1 MLPLTLA
8 LPSETKHSSGFQPYS
23 LSKAHLLPSAFKVQ
37 GRGLGRSPQ
46 ACSNWRKKM
55 LGITGNKAIPTMHC
69 NHPQQ
74 NAVGAASFV
83 CLKLSFSDQ
92 LTGLKLHGYSCLG
105 PGTKPQAPLTAL
117 WFDDFLCKLGANI
130 NVLLT
135 RVYSNYRWL
144 RACWK

>member
-8 LPSETKHSSGFQPYS
+8 LPSETKHSSGFQSYS
-23 LSKAHLLPSAFKVQ
+23 FSKAHLLPSVFKVQ

-46 ACSNWRKKM
+46 ACPNWRKKM

-74 NAVGAASFV
+74 NAVGAGSFV
-83 CLKLSFSDQ
+83 CPKLFQ
-92 LTGLKLHGYSCLG
+92 WPINRLETPGLPLFVAGH
-105 PGTKPQAPLTAL
+105 KPQAPLTAF

-130 NVLLT
+130 NVLLM
-135 RVYSNYRWL
+135 RVYNNYRWL